1 METNIGQLKEILIHR
16 LVDQGMGP
24 NMIPGF
30 IRSLANT
37 FTYHPHMNL
46 QLANDRMQQMGW
58 GDFELNYFTYRLA
71 LECLE
76 ACGLNKSEYKSAQW
90 FENNFTLNSDSTT
103 TKNQVQDSTSA
114 ALPFSTLPRN
124 SLNEVHSILET
135 LFVIS

>member
-1 METNIGQLKEILIHR
+1 METDIVQLKKILIHR
-16 LVDQGMGP
+16 LVDQGMGL

-46 QLANDRMQQMGW
+46 QQANDRMQQMGW

-71 LECLE
+71 VECLE
-76 ACGLNKSEYKSAQW
+76 AYGLNKSEYKSAQW

-103 TKNQVQDSTSA
+103 IKNQ
-114 ALPFSTLPRN
+114 
-124 SLNEVHSILET
+124 I
-135 LFVIS
+135 